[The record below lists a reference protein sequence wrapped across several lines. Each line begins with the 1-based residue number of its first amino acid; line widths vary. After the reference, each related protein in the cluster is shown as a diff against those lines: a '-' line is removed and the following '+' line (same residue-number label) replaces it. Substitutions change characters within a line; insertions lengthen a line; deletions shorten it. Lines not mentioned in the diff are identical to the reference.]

1 MHYKYKITNQISG
14 LVMGVFEAE
23 DEAGA
28 LDAMARDA
36 GYRNHAHAYEVV
48 GPDKEGE
55 LLVELVEE
63 VGNAT

>member
-1 MHYKYKITNQISG
+1 MRHNYKITNQLSG

-36 GYRNHAHAYEVV
+36 GYRDHAHACEIV
-48 GPDKEGE
+48 GPDKKGE
-55 LLVELVEE
+55 LLVELVEKI
-63 VGNAT
+63 GG